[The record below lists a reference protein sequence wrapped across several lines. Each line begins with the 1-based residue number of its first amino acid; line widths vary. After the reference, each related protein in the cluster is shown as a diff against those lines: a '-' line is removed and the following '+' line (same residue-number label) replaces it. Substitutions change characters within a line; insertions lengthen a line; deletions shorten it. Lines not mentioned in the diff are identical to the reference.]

1 MTDST
6 DEIGRLAPMT
16 FPKRMMAYI
25 LADLTLINLI
35 CYYVAA
41 KVPLE
46 FVAGVTAIEIV
57 ALGIAF
63 VFWVP
68 RYQLKW

>member
-6 DEIGRLAPMT
+6 NETGKLALMT

-25 LADLTLINLI
+25 LVDLILINLI

-46 FVAGVTAIEIV
+46 FVVGVTAIEIV

-63 VFWVP
+63 AFWVP